1 MKLANSRRALS
12 ARQNEPSVTKRT
24 VSEAHR
30 TTSIASRAQG
40 SVEYIIILAVVIL
53 IALVIVGALSAF
65 GIFGF
70 RDRLESNANEINNL
84 IRDVSV
90 SYAIRDTGY
99 TQVGVRSVLDSKV
112 TVYNFTIGGCLF
124 KLNAT
129 MLSTSW
135 RTYSQNCSGISG
147 TASDSYNFKCVIA
160 YTDAKGITHQ
170 DTGECYGFYEE

>member
-1 MKLANSRRALS
+1 MKLAN
-12 ARQNEPSVTKRT
+12 ARRT
-24 VSEAHR
+24 VSKRIEARPLR
-30 TTSIASRAQG
+30 TGLSKERRTMSIASRAQG

-99 TQVGVRSVLDSKV
+99 TQVGIRSVLDSKV
-112 TVYNFTIGGCLF
+112 TAYNFTIGGCLF
-124 KLNAT
+124 RLNAT
-129 MLSTSW
+129 MLSTTW
-135 RTYSQNCSGISG
+135 KTYSQNCTGISG
-147 TASDSYNFKCVIA
+147 TAGDNYNFKCVIA